1 MFNNNLLKQTEHR
14 PFPLP
19 NGPWIMTQ
27 TWNHV
32 LFAHW
37 PISLESIRDKI
48 PDQLEIDMYNQNAWI
63 GILPFYLN
71 HLRLRNLPPI
81 PLSSA
86 FPELNVRTYVTY
98 KGIPGIYFFSLDA
111 DHQLAVLSARTFFH
125 LPYYYAKMEIILNKD
140 EIEFKS
146 TRRSSNQNA
155 EMVALYHPVSK
166 RYHHQKDTMEYW
178 LTERYRFYTT
188 HKGDLYYEDIHH
200 LPWSLQKAEAEFSKN
215 TLLSALDIDVINSS
229 PLLHY
234 SESQKVLFWPIH
246 RIET

>member
-1 MFNNNLLKQTEHR
+1 MFNNNLIKQTEHR

-19 NGPWIMTQ
+19 KGPWIMTQ

-37 PISLESIRDKI
+37 PISVESIREKI
-48 PDQLEIDMYNQNAWI
+48 PDQLEIDMYDQKAWI

-140 EIEFKS
+140 EIKFKS
-146 TRRSSNQNA
+146 TRKNSNQNA
-155 EMVALYHPVSK
+155 EMVARYHPVSK
-166 RYHHQKDTMEYW
+166 RYHPQKETMEYW

-215 TLLSALDIDVINSS
+215 TLLSALDIDVINTS